1 MMVDIDRQYVGAKNG
16 DLKAEEQLFRLLTV
30 RFRLFVQRKIWD
42 QRDAEE
48 LAQDA
53 LMTVFNK
60 YKKVEHIEDI
70 SAWAHKILSYT
81 ILNYFKTKAL
91 HEGKLGELKQKSA
104 EDETID
110 SDSDLE
116 LQLLDCLRKI
126 GAINNR
132 YARILNLHHQGFSV
146 SEICKKLDLNRNNLY
161 TILSR
166 ARSMLEFCLEKGDVK
181 Q

>member
-1 MMVDIDRQYVGAKNG
+1 MMVDIDRLYFDAKNG
-16 DLKAEEQLFRLLTV
+16 VQKAEEQLFQLLTV

-42 QRDAEE
+42 QSDAEE

-60 YKKVEHIEDI
+60 YKKVEHIYDI
-70 SAWAHKILSYT
+70 SAWAHKILSNT
-81 ILNYFKTKAL
+81 ILNYFKTKTL
-91 HEGKLGELKQKSA
+91 HEGKMGELKQTSA
-104 EDETID
+104 EEETID
-110 SDSDLE
+110 SDGDLE

-126 GAINNR
+126 GSINNR

-146 SEICKKLDLNRNNLY
+146 GEICGKLNLSRNNLY

-166 ARSMLEFCLEKGDVK
+166 ARSMLEFCLERGDVK